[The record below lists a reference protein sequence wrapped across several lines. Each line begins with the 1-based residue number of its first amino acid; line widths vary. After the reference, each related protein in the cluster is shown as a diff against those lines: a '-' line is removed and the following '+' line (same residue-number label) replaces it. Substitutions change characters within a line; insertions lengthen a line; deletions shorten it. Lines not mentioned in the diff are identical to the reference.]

1 MLSLRYLTALVT
13 LLTIALASTFEEDWT
28 TSLLRRQEPGTP
40 AYDCHLNCGTAI
52 TIGREATDRCTNSTF
67 LTDYETCL
75 ECAGPSNQDIWQLYG
90 HTLSGYGES
99 CGLSTTPVSNT
110 SATTTSASSLTPASP
125 STTGSTA
132 VLSTSTTEILQSST
146 TAPRN
151 STTST
156 STGTSSI
163 ESPSASVSHFLVMSH
178 EIILLTGIQSPAIV
192 PATGSGST
200 SKGSFYGVFVLGF
213 AALFAGLV

>member
-1 MLSLRYLTALVT
+1 MLPLRYLTALAT

-67 LTDYETCL
+67 LTDYERCL

-90 HTLSGYGES
+90 RTLSGYGES

-110 SATTTSASSLTPASP
+110 SATTTSASSSTPA
-125 STTGSTA
+125 STA
-132 VLSTSTTEILQSST
+132 VLSTSATEILQSST

-156 STGTSSI
+156 STGASSVG
-163 ESPSASVSHFLVMSH
+163 SPSAS
-178 EIILLTGIQSPAIV
+178 SPAIV
-192 PATGSGST
+192 PVTGRGST
-200 SKGSFYGVFVLGF
+200 SKGSFYGVFVLAF